1 MKPLENHNI
10 CVSLY
15 IFFAPADSELDVTSF
30 GLTCNRVQTENLEEK
45 KMEFQF

>member
-15 IFFAPADSELDVTSF
+15 ILFAPADSELDVTSF
-30 GLTCNRVQTENLEEK
+30 GLTRNRDQTK
-45 KMEFQF
+45 SS